1 MLIDNFFKEVETEI
15 QSIKGVDE
23 RSIIFRVGDKHYLH
37 ICSDIKYPL
46 TNSELLYDNLLFE
59 IKINDKLMAIKGIDN
74 PFFVSSKNE
83 KMLVKEIRGVTAPIF
98 VTTGTIVELRP
109 KEITFENLK
118 FLYKYFFG
126 LDAGVGYIY
135 SVLISSDFEKIYQ
148 EVMTFPT
155 KYVLLDKKERI

>member
-1 MLIDNFFKEVETEI
+1 
-15 QSIKGVDE
+15 
-23 RSIIFRVGDKHYLH
+23 
-37 ICSDIKYPL
+37 
-46 TNSELLYDNLLFE
+46 
-59 IKINDKLMAIKGIDN
+59 
-74 PFFVSSKNE
+74 
-83 KMLVKEIRGVTAPIF
+83 
-98 VTTGTIVELRP
+98 VELRP